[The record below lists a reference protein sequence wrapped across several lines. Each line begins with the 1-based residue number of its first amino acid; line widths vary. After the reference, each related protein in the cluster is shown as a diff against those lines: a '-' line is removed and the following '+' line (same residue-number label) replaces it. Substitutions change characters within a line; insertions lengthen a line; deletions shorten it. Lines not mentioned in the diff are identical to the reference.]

1 MYTSLGSAVLTS
13 GESMDMGCVL
23 CPDEAFA
30 PLVPRFLAHKPE
42 SCMWHIRRSVC
53 ERLDELETRFYIGR
67 VGDEIITNIM
77 TVEARGVG
85 ILGHVFT
92 SVPHR
97 RKGACKILM
106 AEQMGDFRRRG
117 GQCLILGTG
126 YDTHPYYIYKGFGF
140 ESIAPGDGQ
149 MRYTVV
155 GDDAFAA
162 EWFLAGP
169 LSAVDLAWHHWP
181 AVSVMASFDYGEYLR
196 TVLPP
201 AFGPHIFEGP
211 FYGLKQRCEERGDC
225 QSKVLEAPN
234 GAVLGYAALQ
244 PDVRFHEEVYVLDLM
259 LWPGAAAHGS
269 VLVSAFDWPKAKVQ
283 AYADGES
290 EAKIRA
296 LNAAGFVDEAILR
309 RQVTRQGKALDVLIL
324 SRG

>member
-1 MYTSLGSAVLTS
+1 LYTSLGSAVLTS
-13 GESMDMGCVL
+13 GETMDMGCVL
-23 CPDEAFA
+23 CPDPTFA
-30 PLVPRFLAHKPE
+30 PLVPQFLAHKPE
-42 SCMWHIRRSVC
+42 SCMWHIRRSVS

-77 TVEARGVG
+77 TVESRGAG

-97 RKGACKILM
+97 RKGACKLLM

-117 GQCLILGTG
+117 GQCLILDTG
-126 YDTHPYYIYKGFGF
+126 YDTHPYYIYRGFGF
-140 ESIAPGDGQ
+140 ESIAPEAGQ

-162 EWFLAGP
+162 EWF
-169 LSAVDLAWHHWP
+169 SAEPVSVVDLAWHHWP
-181 AVSVMASFDYGEYLR
+181 AISVMTSFDYGEYLR

-201 AFGPHIFEGP
+201 AFGPYNFEGP

-225 QSKVLEAPN
+225 QCKVLQGPN

-259 LWPGAAAHGS
+259 LWPGAAEHGAA
-269 VLVSAFDWPKAKVQ
+269 LVSAFDWPKAKVQ
-283 AYADGES
+283 AYADDAS

-309 RQVTRQGKALDVLIL
+309 KQIHRGGKPMDVLVFA
-324 SRG
+324 RE